1 MDRRRYPILALK
13 ESSTQSRVVQFI
25 KVFYPK
31 TLMFSIPNGAHTSAK
46 NRLRLSK
53 EGLLPGVPDLCILE
67 KRKGFH
73 GLFIEFK
80 TDEGKL
86 SEEQQKVIAQLGANG
101 FLCFVARH
109 HETAIKLIEDYLN
122 E

>member
-1 MDRRRYPILALK
+1 MALK

>member
-1 MDRRRYPILALK
+1 MALK
-13 ESSTQSRVVQFI
+13 ESSIQSRVVQFI
-25 KVFYPK
+25 KVFYPN
-31 TLMFSIPNGAHTSAK
+31 TLMFSIPNGAHTSAA
-46 NRLRLSK
+46 NRLRLVK

-86 SEEQQKVIAQLGANG
+86 SKEQEKVIAQLGANG